1 MLFAELF
8 INAAELTVLIAKFA
22 KVASGITCN
31 LHHAWPVIRR
41 SESSYN
47 LHWTK
52 WISTEIRVWQQV
64 EFFILA
70 DAQIWKLDSS
80 LRNTGHEWRGLA
92 LKKNVQT
99 SMRLWDWNRKP
110 QRTLFCLVLSPGEA
124 FRSSQYL
131 LQQWPGTSYFFF
143 RSEAYSLTFPN
154 HTLLIPLNKIWKT

>member
-8 INAAELTVLIAKFA
+8 INAAQLTVLIAKFA

-41 SESSYN
+41 SESSCN

-52 WISTEIRVWQQV
+52 WS
-64 EFFILA
+64 LA
-70 DAQIWKLDSS
+70 TSWIFHPSWRANLKTGFQSS
-80 LRNTGHEWRGLA
+80 KYWTWMTWIG

-110 QRTLFCLVLSPGEA
+110 QRTFFCLVLSPGEA

-131 LQQWPGTSYFFF
+131 LQQWRGTSYFFF
-143 RSEAYSLTFPN
+143 WSEAFSLTFPN
-154 HTLLIPLNKIWKT
+154 RLTKYGRLKLW